1 LLNNLNSRASVWVLP
16 LAIFVLTLLL
26 LTFAVQ
32 SWFVSRGVFDNEIA
46 HINRVALQNSR
57 SVMIARRDAF
67 NLLGQELLAL
77 NALNEPETGR
87 DLLEKVAFFTPGVV
101 SLGLARTD
109 GTLVLYSKPGESH
122 SSGIT
127 LPNLQ
132 QQSSQLFRHALD
144 SEDVVTGPPLWQNS
158 SREWMLP
165 LFYAFRDPY
174 SGDVAGVLTGL
185 VRLQDRLA
193 RWDGVDL
200 GDDTSVVV
208 VSSDGVPRYA
218 VPVFNAYDSQSGRQ
232 FMKDLMQQIKA
243 SGDDEGWLVS
253 DWNEGRSRTAYRVH
267 FSRIGDDLFN
277 LVVRPQYSLWLAWR
291 GRIEPALMAFFAL
304 LLGSIGV
311 HRIVLRQQRLYQQS
325 LLFQAHHDPLTGL
338 LNRARLLHLMKESMA
353 EDPEVAF
360 SLLIIDLDYFN
371 RINDQHG
378 HAIGDALLKLVPQR
392 LQSILSP
399 GDWLARQ
406 GGDEFLVVFR
416 NELSFRGWDVLTQA
430 VKAALEEEFEIQ
442 NRIVSVSA
450 SIGVANFPR
459 DAIDPNDLLGKA
471 NAALYQAKGDGRNCI
486 VHYSDDIAAVS
497 RRSKELER
505 QLDGCWQ
512 RNEMQVHYQPQI
524 DCRSGALIGAE
535 ALVRWNNAALGN
547 VSPAEFIPV
556 AEAIGAVRQIDRFVM
571 AEACAFIHDIS
582 RQFSRPLRISIN
594 LSPEHLLDPA
604 MIAEVTELIRRYD
617 LEPQQ
622 LVLEITETAVLNDFE
637 RAAQQVSQLREL
649 GVGVSV
655 DDFGT
660 GYSSLSY
667 IHKLPVTEI
676 KIDRSFVDQIATDLH
691 DRALTSAVIAMG
703 KRLHLEVVAEGVETA
718 NQWQILLEQHCDTL
732 QGFYIAKPMAAADF
746 VQFVENYN
754 EEPQMIALR

>member
-1 LLNNLNSRASVWVLP
+1 MLNILNFRASGWVLP

-32 SWFVSRGVFDNEIA
+32 SWFVSRSVFDNEIA
-46 HINRVALQNSR
+46 HINRVALQNAR
-57 SVMIARRDAF
+57 SVMIARRESF

-77 NALNEPETGR
+77 DALQQPDAGR
-87 DLLEKVAFFTPGVV
+87 DTLEKVAFFMPGVV
-101 SLGLARTD
+101 SLGLARSD
-109 GTLVLYSKPGESH
+109 GQMVLYTTPRESH
-122 SSGIT
+122 ANPVT

-132 QQSSQLFRHALD
+132 QQSSRLFRKALD
-144 SEDVVTGPPLWQNS
+144 SEDVVTGPPVWQNS

-165 LFYAFRDPY
+165 LFYAVRDSY
-174 SGDVAGVLTGL
+174 HGEVLAVLTGL

-200 GDDTSVVV
+200 GTDTSVVI

-218 VPVFNAYDSQSGRQ
+218 VPVFNAYDSHAGRA
-232 FMKDLMQQIKA
+232 FMQELMQQITDSK
-243 SGDDEGWLVS
+243 SDEGWLVH
-253 DWNEGRSRTAYRVH
+253 DWKQDRSRLTYRVH
-267 FSRIGDDLFN
+267 YSRIGDDLFN
-277 LVVRPQYSLWLAWR
+277 LVVRPQSSLWQAWR
-291 GRIEPALMAFFAL
+291 DRIEPALLAFLAL

-311 HRIVLRQQRLYQQS
+311 HRIVLRQQQLYQHN

-338 LNRARLLHLMKESMA
+338 LNRARLLHLMKESMLD
-353 EDPEVAF
+353 DPEVAF

-416 NELSFRGWDVLTQA
+416 NELSFRGRDVLTQA
-430 VKAALEEEFEIQ
+430 IKAALEEEFEIH
-442 NRIVSVSA
+442 NRVISVSA

-486 VHYSDDIAAVS
+486 VHYSDDIAALS

-512 RNEMQVHYQPQI
+512 RNEMQVHYQPQV
-524 DCRSGALIGAE
+524 DCRTGALIGAE
-535 ALVRWNNAALGN
+535 ALVRWKNKSLGN

-571 AEACAFIHDIS
+571 AEACAFIHQIS
-582 RQFSRPLRISIN
+582 QQFSRPLRISIN

-604 MIAEVTELIRRYD
+604 MITEVTELIRRYD
-617 LEPQQ
+617 LAPQQ

-637 RAAQQVSQLREL
+637 RAAQQVSQLRAL

-718 NQWQILLEQHCDTL
+718 SQWQILLEQHCDTL
-732 QGFYIAKPMAAADF
+732 QGFYISKPMAASDF
-746 VQFVENYN
+746 IAFMDNYS
-754 EEPQMIALR
+754 EEPQAFALR

>member
-1 LLNNLNSRASVWVLP
+1 MLNILNTRASGWVLP
-16 LAIFVLTLLL
+16 LAIVVLTLLL
-26 LTFAVQ
+26 LTFSVQ
-32 SWFVSRGVFDNEIA
+32 SWLVSRSVFDNEIA
-46 HINRVALQNSR
+46 HINRVALQNAR
-57 SVMIARRDAF
+57 SVMISRRESF
-67 NLLGQELLAL
+67 SLLGQQLSAL
-77 NALNEPETGR
+77 NALDDPEAGR
-87 DLLEKVAFFTPGVV
+87 DILEKVAFFTPGIV

-109 GTLVLYSKPGESH
+109 GTMILYSNRYDSAYNPV
-122 SSGIT
+122 T

-132 QQSSQLFRHALD
+132 QQSSRLFSRALNSD
-144 SEDVVTGPPLWQNS
+144 DVVTGPPLWQNS
-158 SREWMLP
+158 TREWMLP
-165 LFYAFRDPY
+165 LFYAFRSPY
-174 SGDVAGVLTGL
+174 GDDVAGVLTGL

-200 GDDTSVVV
+200 GHDTSVVV

-232 FMKDLMQQIKA
+232 FMMDLMQQVTA
-243 SGDDEGWLVS
+243 SGEDEGWLVS
-253 DWNEGRSRTAYRVH
+253 DWSEGRSRTTYRVH

-277 LVVRPQYSLWLAWR
+277 LVVRPQSSLWLAWR
-291 GRIEPALMAFFAL
+291 ERVEPALLAFFAL
-304 LLGSIGV
+304 LAGSIGV
-311 HRIVLRQQRLYQQS
+311 HRIVLRQQKIYQHNLLY
-325 LLFQAHHDPLTGL
+325 QAHHDPLTGL
-338 LNRARLLHLMKESMA
+338 LNRAHLLYLMKESMA
-353 EDPEVAF
+353 DDPEVAF

-392 LQSILSP
+392 LQGILSP

-416 NELSFRGWDVLTQA
+416 NELSFRGRDVLTQA
-430 VKAALEEEFEIQ
+430 VKAALEEEFEIH
-442 NRIVSVSA
+442 NRVISVSA

-486 VHYSDDIAAVS
+486 VHYSDDIAALS
-497 RRSKELER
+497 LRSKELER

-512 RNEMQVHYQPQI
+512 RNEMQVYYQPQV

-535 ALVRWNNAALGN
+535 ALVRWKNNALGD

-594 LSPEHLLDPA
+594 LSPAHLLDPA

-617 LEPQQ
+617 LAPQQ

-732 QGFYIAKPMAAADF
+732 QGFYIARPMPAEDF
-746 VQFVENYN
+746 IRFMENHL
-754 EEPQMIALR
+754 EQPQAIAQR

>member
-1 LLNNLNSRASVWVLP
+1 MLNIFNFRASGWVLP
-16 LAIFVLTLLL
+16 LAILVLTLLL

-32 SWFVSRGVFDNEIA
+32 SWFVSRSAFDNEIA
-46 HINRVALQNSR
+46 HINRVALQNAR
-57 SVMIARRDAF
+57 SVMISRRESF
-67 NLLGQELLAL
+67 YLLGQELLEV
-77 NALNEPETGR
+77 NALQEPDLGR
-87 DLLEKVAFFTPGVV
+87 DMLDKVALVMPGVV
-101 SLGLARTD
+101 SLGLARSD
-109 GTLVLYSKPGESH
+109 GQMVLYSSAGDSRR
-122 SSGIT
+122 SSLS
-127 LPNLQ
+127 LPNMQ
-132 QQSSQLFRHALD
+132 QQSSRLFRRALA
-144 SEDVVTGPPLWQNS
+144 SEGVVTGPPFWQNS

-165 LFYAFRDPY
+165 LFYAVRDTR
-174 SGDVAGVLTGL
+174 SGDVEAILTAL

-200 GDDTSVVV
+200 GTDTSVVV
-208 VSSDGVPRYA
+208 VSADGIPRYA
-218 VPVFNAYDSQSGRQ
+218 VPVFNAYDTHAGRE
-232 FMKDLMQQIKA
+232 FMQELMQQVKRSA
-243 SGDDEGWLVS
+243 LDEGWLVH
-253 DWNEGRSRTAYRVH
+253 DWRQDQGSVTYRIH
-267 FSRIGDDLFN
+267 YSRIGDDLFN
-277 LVVRPQYSLWLAWR
+277 LVLRPQSSLWMVWWL
-291 GRIEPALMAFFAL
+291 RIEPALFAFIAL

-311 HRIVLRQQRLYQQS
+311 HRIVLRQQRVYQHN

-338 LNRARLLHLMKESMA
+338 LNRARLLNLMKESMENA
-353 EDPEVAF
+353 PGSAF

-392 LQSILSP
+392 LQGILSP

-416 NELSFRGWDVLTQA
+416 NELSFRGRDVLTQA
-430 VKAALEEEFEIQ
+430 VKAALEEGFEIH
-442 NRIVSVSA
+442 NRVISVSA
-450 SIGVANFPR
+450 SIGVANYPR
-459 DAIDPNDLLGKA
+459 DASDPNDLLGKA

-486 VHYSDDIAAVS
+486 VHYSDDIAALS

-524 DCRSGALIGAE
+524 DCRTGALIGAE
-535 ALVRWNNAALGN
+535 ALVRWHNSELGN

-571 AEACAFIHDIS
+571 AEACAFIHQIS
-582 RQFSRPLRISIN
+582 QQFSRPLRISIN

-617 LEPQQ
+617 LAPQQ

-637 RAAQQVSQLREL
+637 RAAQQVAQLRAL

-718 NQWQILLEQHCDTL
+718 SQWQILLEQHCDTL
-732 QGFYIAKPMAAADF
+732 QGFYISRPMAASDF
-746 VQFVENYN
+746 IAFMDSYS
-754 EEPQMIALR
+754 EEPQVFALR